1 MNRCIS
7 NSKNLVVAKKTHHQP
22 CPHRNT
28 DAGNKSFRGN
38 FKKLALLHPHFSRG
52 GEREGERENMAN
64 ENRLSMFPRK
74 QPCLTVLF
82 CEFKRV
88 SSGKFVFN
96 IQAFKPCKLVGQ
108 WPFLFQC
115 LLVPYLHTY
124 YIRRAFEYNFTWIK
138 GRTFASANQDIWL
151 FL

>member
-1 MNRCIS
+1 MINRHLEEHGS
-7 NSKNLVVAKKTHHQP
+7 ELQLKNTAEIQVQGTSHLGK
-22 CPHRNT
+22 
-28 DAGNKSFRGN
+28 F
-38 FKKLALLHPHFSRG
+38 FKKKKRASLYRHFSN
-52 GEREGERENMAN
+52 ERERERERENMAN
-64 ENRLSMFPRK
+64 ENSLSTFPGK
-74 QPCLTVLF
+74 QPCLTFLF

-115 LLVPYLHTY
+115 LLVPYLHKH

>member
-1 MNRCIS
+1 
-7 NSKNLVVAKKTHHQP
+7 
-22 CPHRNT
+22 
-28 DAGNKSFRGN
+28 
-38 FKKLALLHPHFSRG
+38 
-52 GEREGERENMAN
+52 MAN
-64 ENRLSMFPRK
+64 ENSLSTFPRK
-74 QPCLTVLF
+74 QPCLTSLF

-115 LLVPYLHTY
+115 FLAPYLHKH

>member
-7 NSKNLVVAKKTHHQP
+7 NSKNLVVAKKTPPPPSPPPLKYRCWEQVIQ
-22 CPHRNT
+22 R
-28 DAGNKSFRGN
+28 N
-38 FKKLALLHPHFSRG
+38 FKKLASLHPHFSRG
-52 GEREGERENMAN
+52 GRERENMAN

-115 LLVPYLHTY
+115 LLVPYLHTH

>member
-1 MNRCIS
+1 MNRC
-7 NSKNLVVAKKTHHQP
+7 KNLVVAKKNQP
-22 CPHRNT
+22 PPPSPPKYRCWEQVIQ
-28 DAGNKSFRGN
+28 GSC
-38 FKKLALLHPHFSRG
+38 KKLALLHSHFSRG
-52 GEREGERENMAN
+52 RERERGTENMAN
-64 ENRLSMFPRK
+64 DNRLSVFPRK

-108 WPFLFQC
+108 WPFLFKC